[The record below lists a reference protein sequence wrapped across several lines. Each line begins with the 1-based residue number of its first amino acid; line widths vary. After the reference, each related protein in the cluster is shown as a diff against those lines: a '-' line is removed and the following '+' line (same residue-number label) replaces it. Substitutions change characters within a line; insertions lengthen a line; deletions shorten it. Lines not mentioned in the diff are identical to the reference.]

1 MMDRSRVETILCWPG
16 RVFFY
21 SSAIF
26 FFFIFRRR
34 FVNNHGKIAMGLT
47 DLVKGGRMFV
57 LDDMAEE
64 GFEGARGC
72 FLTGPLCIFDLIL

>member
-1 MMDRSRVETILCWPG
+1 MTDRSRVETILCWPG

-21 SSAIF
+21 SSAKKKIIF
-26 FFFIFRRR
+26 HRR